1 MNAAAQTALPLA
13 DTRPTIDD
21 AFAEAEYA
29 VNAIARLAGEGGA
42 LDLIEEVAR
51 RLPPSARRADIEGD
65 ARRLTEL
72 LEEAEKVAREL
83 LASVSG
89 AIPRDIAS
97 AVLLACEARQ

>member
-13 DTRPTIDD
+13 DTRPTLDD
-21 AFAEAEYA
+21 AIAEAKYV
-29 VNAIARLAGEGGA
+29 VNAIQRLNGEGGA

-51 RLPPSARRADIEGD
+51 RLPHGIRRADIEGD

-72 LEEAEKVAREL
+72 LEEAGKVAREL

-89 AIPRDIAS
+89 AVPRDIAS
-97 AVLLACEARQ
+97 AVLQACESRQ